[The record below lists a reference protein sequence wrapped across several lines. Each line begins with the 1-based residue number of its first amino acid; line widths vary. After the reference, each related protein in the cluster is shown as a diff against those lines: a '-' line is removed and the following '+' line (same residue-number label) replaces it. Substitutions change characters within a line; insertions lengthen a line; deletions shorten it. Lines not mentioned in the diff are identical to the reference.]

1 MASEPSASP
10 ARLPRAAIQRQEAA
24 TARDVKKLAKAGNVA
39 EARTLA
45 KAIVQARTQV
55 TRISVQKAR
64 IADVDMQIANMA
76 SMARVSGAFEKST
89 QVMKSMNKLVKAPE
103 LAGAMREMQA
113 EMAKMGIVEEIMEET
128 FDEMDDDSVEEAAEE
143 EVEKIMFDL
152 TKDIRGVHI
161 PSSHV
166 AAKEAAPAAAAPR
179 GRVAVGA
186 GGVTPAAASGHAA
199 AGGSGSGSGPG
210 GAGASAGPPPG
221 ASVADD
227 LMARLAALDG

>member
-1 MASEPSASP
+1 MKSHAHTALLDATEALTAGHDASP

-89 QVMKSMNKLVKAPE
+89 QVMKSMNK
-103 LAGAMREMQA
+103 
-113 EMAKMGIVEEIMEET
+113 
-128 FDEMDDDSVEEAAEE
+128 
-143 EVEKIMFDL
+143 
-152 TKDIRGVHI
+152 
-161 PSSHV
+161 PSS
-166 AAKEAAPAAAAPR
+166 KLLSIFE
-179 GRVAVGA
+179 
-186 GGVTPAAASGHAA
+186 
-199 AGGSGSGSGPG
+199 
-210 GAGASAGPPPG
+210 SA
-221 ASVADD
+221 
-227 LMARLAALDG
+227 

>member
-1 MASEPSASP
+1 M
-10 ARLPRAAIQRQEAA
+10 RFDRAAIQRQEAS

-39 EARTLA
+39 EARLLA

-89 QVMKSMNKLVKAPE
+89 QVMKSMSKLVKAPE

-113 EMAKMGIVEEIMEET
+113 EMAKMGIVEEIMEDA
-128 FDEMDDDSVEEAAEE
+128 FDEMDDDSVEEAADE

-152 TKDIRGVHI
+152 TKDIRGVHL
-161 PSSHV
+161 PSSKV
-166 AAKEAAPAAAAPR
+166 AAREAAPAAAAPR

-186 GGVTPAAASGHAA
+186 EGMPPAPPSGHGAGGGASGGSGGAAA
-199 AGGSGSGSGPG
+199 AG
-210 GAGASAGPPPG
+210 GPPPG